1 MRTVKLFLPSIIL
14 IFMCFSM
21 SAKSDSRCAELLK
34 KQISIDDFNENVE
47 EFLLNFKI
55 LIDCEFE
62 EIDYEIFM
70 GPLGNLPMMAR
81 PLFEMTEDVESESK
95 YTFQD
100 LKELLV
106 SIKNEPEYLRIKN
119 IIEARNLIFDKQAYI
134 SNWENDA
141 RLIEQLDASEALL
154 EEIFNLVKV
163 NEGKKYWEIFLMYSN
178 NLASE
183 LEKEQKEVE
192 KENAEYI
199 AENPG
204 TRVLVK
210 GLYAY
215 ENYEVGL
222 NKSKESKKPL
232 LLYFNGYA
240 CVNARK
246 MDEFILSEPEVQDYI
261 KKNFV
266 IVNLLVDDKH
276 SLKVNEQFYSKI
288 LNREIKTVGQKN
300 SEFQIRE
307 FKANAQPLFIIVSA
321 DGREVSR
328 IGYVTEVSKFNDFL
342 KRR

>member
-1 MRTVKLFLPSIIL
+1 MRIVRLALTGIIL
-14 IFMCFSM
+14 ICMCFSIN
-21 SAKSDSRCAELLK
+21 AQSDTRCEELLN
-34 KQISIDDFNENVE
+34 KQITLDDFNENVE

-55 LIDCEFE
+55 LLECEFE

-81 PLFEMTEDVESESK
+81 PLFELTENVESQSK

-100 LKELLV
+100 LKEFLV
-106 SIKNEPEYLRIKN
+106 SIKNEPEYLKIKK

-134 SNWENDA
+134 SNWENDVK
-141 RLIEQLDASEALL
+141 LIEQLDASEALL
-154 EEIFNLVKV
+154 QEILNLVKV
-163 NEGKKYWEIFLMYSN
+163 NEGMKYSEIFLIYSN
-178 NLASE
+178 NLTAKF
-183 LEKEQKEVE
+183 EKEQEEFE

-204 TRVLVK
+204 TRLLVK

-215 ENYEVGL
+215 ENYEMGL
-222 NKSKESKKPL
+222 NKSKVSKKPL

-246 MDEFILSEPEVQDYI
+246 MDEFILSDPEVQDYI

-266 IVNLLVDDKH
+266 MVNLMVDDKH
-276 SLKVNEQFYSKI
+276 TLNDNEQFYSEI
-288 LNREIKTVGQKN
+288 LNRDIKTVGQKN
-300 SEFQIRE
+300 SEIQIRE
-307 FKANAQPLFIIVSA
+307 FKANAQPLFIIVNV
-321 DGREVSR
+321 DGKEVSR